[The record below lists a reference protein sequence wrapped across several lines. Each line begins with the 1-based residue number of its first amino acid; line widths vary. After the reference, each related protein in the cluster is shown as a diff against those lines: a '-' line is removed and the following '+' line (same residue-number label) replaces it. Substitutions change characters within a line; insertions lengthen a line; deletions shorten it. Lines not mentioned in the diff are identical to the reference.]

1 MKKNTNLNP
10 LYLSS
15 INNTQINTSPY
26 RQNTSNIFINQ
37 NSFLLKTKKNLNS
50 NLIDNNQKRIYYN
63 TINQSYNNDE
73 ILKKNKNTNKI
84 TKFTQNSKNEEKI
97 FLPIRKETVFD
108 SNIKDKIN
116 DKVFNGKQNLIKNNY
131 NIVKKKKNRNNHSF
145 LESKY
150 ILKNGSSLLT
160 NLKENNAKNNR
171 ISNNTNNEN
180 INLSNILPNK
190 NLTIKNIDL
199 NKQPNLNKKNLL
211 IDYSSPK
218 FKSQTFYN
226 SVNQND
232 QNATSSIDY
241 QNISINRSKHNII
254 KIINHNK
261 NKEINNKFTYINN
274 QNGMINSSKSLNR
287 IDINKINSNNI
298 KNNEKTSNK
307 IKFIETNKEPN
318 SVFKHL
324 SSYPKTERKKNDFNS
339 HFSLEFLSNKNEDL
353 KINEKSEH
361 IAFKNLNIYQK
372 NATKNPFQK
381 CTSKYNRILINNRLN
396 KTNISD
402 KMNNFFQSKI
412 NEERKSENLKLNK
425 NFIDESKNYVQS
437 PRFSD
442 CMTINRNNK
451 SYFVENKNKSVK
463 IFSSINSS
471 LFSKS
476 NNNIKNSINIAF
488 KKNNNSI
495 NINANAYNAINSNN
509 RKTKLEEKVHLIS
522 SKKYEVGIKTLQ
534 PQKNKKNLDSI
545 NILKKSSFQKLD
557 KKINYIKSCSSIS
570 ISGENEE
577 GFKKLNQDSYLIQR
591 NINGIINFNI
601 FGVLDGHGDDGHYA
615 SQFVSR
621 FIINCVKNNT
631 TIKKCSTAN
640 EIYDKIKMNNY
651 KLIEK
656 IFLDADM
663 QIRREKFDYRTSGTT
678 CVIIFQLGQKIICA
692 NVGDSRAII
701 VHSKTVDLKDSKV
714 FPLSNDCKPNL
725 PKERKRIYEC
735 GGTVE
740 KSLDENGQE
749 EGPFRVYEKGKDYP
763 GLAMSRCIGDI
774 DSKKIGIIPNP
785 EIIEYNINDETKYM
799 IIGSDGIWEFMD
811 NEEVMEIA
819 NEYYLNNDVKGLC
832 KCLYETSVDYWNEA
846 DYYLDDITA
855 IAVFF

>member
-1 MKKNTNLNP
+1 M
-10 LYLSS
+10 
-15 INNTQINTSPY
+15 
-26 RQNTSNIFINQ
+26 NQ
-37 NSFLLKTKKNLNS
+37 NSVLLKTKKNLNS

-84 TKFTQNSKNEEKI
+84 TKFKQISKNEEKI
-97 FLPIRKETVFD
+97 YLPISKETIFD
-108 SNIKDKIN
+108 SNKKDKIN
-116 DKVFNGKQNLIKNNY
+116 NKVFNGKQNLIKNNY

-171 ISNNTNNEN
+171 ISKYTNNEN

-199 NKQPNLNKKNLL
+199 NTQQNLNKKNLL

-226 SVNQND
+226 SVNQNG
-232 QNATSSIDY
+232 QNTTSSIDY

-261 NKEINNKFTYINN
+261 NKEINNKFTYINT
-274 QNGMINSSKSLNR
+274 QNGIINSSKSLNR

-298 KNNEKTSNK
+298 KNNEKPSSNK
-307 IKFIETNKEPN
+307 IKFIEINKEPN
-318 SVFKHL
+318 SVFKYL

-339 HFSLEFLSNKNEDL
+339 HFSLEFLSNKNEDF

-402 KMNNFFQSKI
+402 KMNNFFQSEI
-412 NEERKSENLKLNK
+412 NKERKSENLKLNK

-442 CMTINRNNK
+442 CMTINKNNK

-471 LFSKS
+471 LFSKL

-495 NINANAYNAINSNN
+495 NRKANAYNVIDSNH

-522 SKKYEVGIKTLQ
+522 SKRYEVGLKTLQ
-534 PQKNKKNLDSI
+534 PKKNKKNLDSI

-621 FIINCVKNNT
+621 FIINSIKNNT

-640 EIYDKIKMNNY
+640 EIYDKIKKNNY

-656 IFLDADM
+656 IFLNADL
-663 QIRREKFDYRTSGTT
+663 QIRRENFDYKTSGTT

-749 EGPFRVYEKGKDYP
+749 EGPFRV
-763 GLAMSRCIGDI
+763 
-774 DSKKIGIIPNP
+774 
-785 EIIEYNINDETKYM
+785 
-799 IIGSDGIWEFMD
+799 
-811 NEEVMEIA
+811 
-819 NEYYLNNDVKGLC
+819 
-832 KCLYETSVDYWNEA
+832 
-846 DYYLDDITA
+846 
-855 IAVFF
+855 